1 MNIECSPSKVFQVRF
16 FPFHRTDN
24 MLLARA
30 ACRTYQS
37 LRLLGLRRSFVTELK
52 LGSEG
57 EFAEGVMKTVSV
69 NQDKA
74 VVAAKVKGQ
83 IYAVSGK
90 CTHWGAPMGQG
101 YLDGFEL
108 ACPWH
113 NATFDI
119 RNGASLQG
127 PGTDPLLS
135 YPVSM
140 RNGEVYADIE
150 VRSVNTQKVEVTD
163 PRRFVVLGGGAA
175 GQSCVETL
183 RRAGFKGH
191 IIMVSQSKYLP
202 IDTPS
207 LSKSILTDPAD
218 FLLRPQSFYDQ
229 QSVQVKLAHKV
240 TKVDPE
246 RKLLHCKNS
255 NSIVYDKLFIATG
268 SEPHVLKSLQT
279 VNPEKAGVFVLRDAD
294 QVGPIQTHLKS
305 ASSVVIVGA
314 SPLGMEYAASL
325 RRSLPQVSVT
335 VIDKDEVPMVRIFG
349 PEIALQLLQ

>member
-1 MNIECSPSKVFQVRF
+1 
-16 FPFHRTDN
+16 

-37 LRLLGLRRSFVTELK
+37 LRLLGLRRSFATELK

-135 YPVSM
+135 YPESIQ
-140 RNGEVYADIE
+140 NGDVYADIE

-163 PRRFVVLGGGAA
+163 ARRFVVLGGGAA

-218 FLLRPQSFYDQ
+218 LLLRPQSFYDQ
-229 QSVQVKLAHKV
+229 QSVLIKLAHKV

-246 RKLLHCKNS
+246 RKLLHCKNNS
-255 NSIVYDKLFIATG
+255 SIVYDKLFIATG
-268 SEPHVLKSLQT
+268 SEPHVSELIVT
-279 VNPEKAGVFVLRDAD
+279 PHHGIGVFELGDAD
-294 QVGPIQTHLKS
+294 QVGPIQAHFHSSSFKS
-305 ASSVVIVGA
+305 VYDKPSVVIVGG
-314 SPLGMEYAASL
+314 SLLGMEYAASL
-325 RRSLPQVSVT
+325 RRSLPQVQVT
-335 VIDKDEVPMVRIFG
+335 VIDKEEIPMARIFG
-349 PEIALQLLQ
+349 PEIARQLLQ